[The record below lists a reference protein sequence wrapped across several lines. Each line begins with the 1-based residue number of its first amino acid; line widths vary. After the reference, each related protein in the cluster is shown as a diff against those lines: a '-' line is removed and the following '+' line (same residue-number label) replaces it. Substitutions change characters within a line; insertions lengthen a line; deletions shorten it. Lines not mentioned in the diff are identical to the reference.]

1 MSINNFLANI
11 GANGGMSYSNNFVV
25 KFVDPPVPIP
35 GKVVGSGNYFEMFC
49 DEAQLPN
56 SSTATGEIKGRYVG
70 EGSVN
75 YAHTR
80 VFSEFQLGFQCDA
93 NMTAL
98 KFLQSWYGWIYN
110 DLPVT
115 GVGLNLSL
123 LEGAAI
129 PDASRSIQL
138 NYPEDYCRPIL
149 ITKTEMG
156 GNNSAERASI
166 TYRMERAWPFAIDA
180 VPLQFGSSQ
189 ITKVTAQFHYTR
201 HTVYTNDITNND
213 QWKQLVRRN

>member
-1 MSINNFLANI
+1 
-11 GANGGMSYSNNFVV
+11 MSYSNNFVV
-25 KFVDPPVPIP
+25 RFVNPPVPIP
-35 GKVVGSGNYFEMFC
+35 GKVIGTDNIFEMLC

-93 NMTAL
+93 NMTPL
-98 KFLQSWYGWIYN
+98 KFLQQWYGWIYN
-110 DLPVT
+110 EVPEVGT
-115 GVGLNLSL
+115 GLSL
-123 LEGAAI
+123 SQLEAASV
-129 PDASRSIQL
+129 PNANRSIQL
-138 NYPEDYCRPIL
+138 NYPEDYCRTIL

-156 GNNSAERASI
+156 GNGSAERAPI

-201 HTVYTNDITNND
+201 HTIFTNDITNNN
-213 QWKQLVRRN
+213 QYRQLTK

>member
-25 KFVDPPVPIP
+25 RFVDPPVPVP
-35 GKVVGSGNYFEMFC
+35 GKVIGTDNIFEMLC

-56 SSTATGEIKGRYVG
+56 SSTATGELKGRYVG

-93 NMTAL
+93 NMTPL
-98 KFLQSWYGWIYN
+98 KFLQQWYGWIYN
-110 DLPVT
+110 EIPQVGT
-115 GVGLNLSL
+115 GLSL
-123 LEGAAI
+123 SNIQSQPVPAAN
-129 PDASRSIQL
+129 RSIQL
-138 NYPEDYCRPIL
+138 NYPEDYCRTIL
-149 ITKTEMG
+149 IAKTEMG
-156 GNNSAERASI
+156 GNDSAERAPI

-201 HTVYTNDITNND
+201 HTVFNNDITNSELY
-213 QWKQLVRRN
+213 KTLTK